1 MKLALECPT
10 GILSDIQPLADFD
23 WVLAHLVLED
33 PEYADFY
40 RKSTRYKVLDNSVNE
55 LLQSLSLDELEEAA
69 NIVKPNLVV
78 APDYLGDHIQTR
90 AALNEAIRIF
100 GMDRVFPVVQGAT
113 MVSII
118 DFFDYIL
125 HLGFE
130 KVAVPYDILSSRE
143 GTPEEMAN
151 NRTRVVHSIEVK
163 APIGFWIHLLGMTTV
178 NELGCYGS
186 GWVKSIDTGVPVM
199 MGQKGY
205 RLGKNRLVD
214 KKKPTMSIMECT
226 ISGNPEYS
234 RQSIYYNIAYLRKL
248 LND

>member
-10 GILSDIQPLADFD
+10 AMLNDIQPLADFD
-23 WVLAHLVLED
+23 WILAHKVLED
-33 PEYADFY
+33 KEYREY
-40 RKSTRYKVLDNSVNE
+40 YSKSRRFKVLDNSVNE
-55 LLQSLSLDELEEAA
+55 LLEPVDFNSLSLASGWIE
-69 NIVKPNLVV
+69 PNLIV
-78 APDYLGDHIQTR
+78 APDFLGDHIQTR

-100 GMDRVFPVVQGAT
+100 GIDRVFPVVQGAT

-125 HLGFE
+125 HLGF
-130 KVAVPYDILSSRE
+130 KRVAVPYDLLSSRKDS
-143 GTPEEMAN
+143 PVIMAN
-151 NRTRVVHSIEVK
+151 NRLKVVNSIITKV
-163 APIGFWIHLLGMTTV
+163 PIGFEIHLLGMTTIE
-178 NELGCYGS
+178 ELENHNK

-199 MGQKGY
+199 LGLRGR
-205 RLGKNRLVD
+205 RLDTYRLVD

-226 ISGNPEYS
+226 TSGNPEYS